1 MYEHFSFVNKENIGT
16 FTSMQTDNSLVNKI
30 YHTVLYINFAVSVT
44 PWSSDQRIYT
54 ALIYEYLPKINSK

>member
-30 YHTVLYINFAVSVT
+30 YHTVLYILYCTQTS
-44 PWSSDQRIYT
+44 
-54 ALIYEYLPKINSK
+54 LIDHP